1 MTGPATYTHGL
12 GELIRAHRLYM
23 CLNKDDMAARL
34 KMNPRTY
41 DRIENGQ
48 RDCPPGL
55 LDSIREVV
63 AAFEADV
70 DALAEADPGT
80 VRVRDGQKDAWLRA
94 VAGRAAVETEG
105 NIVPILVP

>member
-12 GELIRAHRLYM
+12 GELIRAHRLYL
-23 CLNKDDMAARL
+23 CLSKDEMAARL

-41 DRIENGQ
+41 DRIESGQ

-63 AAFEADV
+63 AAFESDV
-70 DALAEADPGT
+70 DALSEAQPGT
-80 VRVRDGQKDAWLRA
+80 VTVREGAQDAWLRA

-105 NIVPILVP
+105 DIVPVLAD